1 VKAGFLLQ
9 ARLKRWWARLPLLW
23 KVSVVVAF
31 PTVAL
36 LAAMLAAVYM
46 DYQRTEA
53 NEWVKHSLIV
63 RTRIQDAQLQA
74 EEIQTEVGQYLL
86 SHSARVRV
94 GAEEQAAALA
104 STIQE
109 FGSLLRDNPQQLA
122 RLEKTRAAF
131 GKFQAALRN
140 LLARS
145 FPSATAPEESLAAE
159 LQNGLPL
166 QELKLRF
173 RNMLALEQILLEQR
187 QQTVAHAR
195 TRMRLLMAGCLAI
208 GLGGGVFSLLVLA
221 NGIVARILVIHEN
234 VKRLERGRPL
244 KPTFDYP
251 DELGRLSRGLELAS
265 SLLRERAYAFEN
277 AVDGIARFD
286 AEGIATFVNKAF
298 ALSVGRPVDELVG
311 QQRAVGFVDADVPA
325 FESAYEMMRAAGKAS
340 AFLRMAKPDG
350 TVVYQHATLVRI
362 IGKSGDFTGHYTF
375 LSDVTERVK
384 AEEALRE
391 AHAKLSNLL
400 AASTQVAIVSTDLDG
415 IIRLVNPGLLRMLG
429 YDEAELVGEPAFRL
443 HVPEEITA
451 RAAELTRELG
461 TPISG
466 GEAWRAVAKRRGFEQ
481 REWTYVRKD
490 GSPLVVSLTVTSVS
504 DQEGRHSGY
513 LKVAIDITERKLS
526 EFRLQ
531 QAKEEAEAANSAKSE
546 FLARM
551 SHEIRTPMNA
561 ILGMADLLWE
571 SGLSLQQREYVRIF
585 RTNANR
591 LIGLIND
598 VLDLSKIEAG
608 RLDFETIPFSLNETV
623 AQPIELLL
631 TKASQKGIRL
641 TYSIDTDVPGQL
653 VGDPQ
658 RLQQVLVNLIGN
670 AVKFTEAGEVELS
683 VSLDSQEGESAALHF
698 CVRDSGPGIPAGQ
711 IETIFD
717 SFAQADTSVTR
728 KHGGTGLG
736 LAISKRIVNMMGGR
750 IWVESEFGEGS
761 SFQFIARFQI
771 WHREPASLSAP
782 RKIEGLHV
790 LIVDDDPTNR
800 LMLREAL
807 TRWGLHSV
815 EAPDAETAFA
825 ELRRAEMVGS
835 CFDLILLDRHLGTS
849 NGFDLAERLQAE
861 SADAPAIALLTS
873 DRNSGDLKRAQALG
887 IRAILEKPFERSRLL
902 DTIEDALRYHV
913 RPDSHIAATPDRRPR
928 VLLAEDAEANILLIQ
943 AYLMQEPVDLD
954 VVGNG
959 RLAVEQFKA
968 HNYDMVFM
976 DVQMPDMDGHTAT
989 REIRRWEKEQ
999 GLAPK
1004 PIIAL
1009 TAHALQEEVEK
1020 SIEAGCTAHLTKPVR
1035 RKTILDALHH
1045 HLYRATVS
1053 AIKQS
1058 DAQKCG

>member
-1 VKAGFLLQ
+1 LQ
-9 ARLKRWWARLPLLW
+9 AQLKRWWARLPLLW

-31 PTVAL
+31 PTFAL
-36 LAAMLAAVYM
+36 LTTMLSAGYM

-74 EEIQTEVGQYLL
+74 EEIQTLANAYLL
-86 SHSARVRV
+86 RHRASVRAR
-94 GAEEQAAALA
+94 AEEQAAALA
-104 STIQE
+104 SSIQE
-109 FGSLLRDNPQQLA
+109 LGPLVRDNAQQLLRF
-122 RLEKTRAAF
+122 EETRKAF
-131 GKFQAALRN
+131 EKFQAALQN
-140 LLARS
+140 LLQH
-145 FPSATAPEESLAAE
+145 PPEAAGADE
-159 LQNGLPL
+159 TLEAEMQNRLPL
-166 QELKLRF
+166 EQLKLRF
-173 RNMLALEQILLEQR
+173 RNMLALEQRLLEQR
-187 QQTVAHAR
+187 QQTAAHVR
-195 TRMRLLMAGCLAI
+195 TRMRFLMAVCLLV
-208 GLGGGVFSLLVLA
+208 GLGGGLFSLLALM

-234 VKRLERGRPL
+234 VKRLERGKPL
-244 KPTFDYP
+244 KATAEYP
-251 DELGRLSRGLELAS
+251 DELGRLSRGLEIAS
-265 SLLRERAYAFEN
+265 NLLGERSYAFEN

-286 AEGIATFVNKAF
+286 AEGIVTFVNKAF
-298 ALSVGRPVDELVG
+298 AASTGRPVDELVG
-311 QQRAVGFVDADVPA
+311 QRRGFAFIEADAPA
-325 FESAYEMMRAAGKAS
+325 FESAYGTMRATGKAT
-340 AFLRMAKPDG
+340 AFLRVAKPDG
-350 TVVYQHATLVRI
+350 AIVYQHATLVRI
-362 IGKSGDFTGHYTF
+362 LSKTGEFAGNYMF

-384 AEEALRE
+384 TQEALRE
-391 AHAKLSNLL
+391 AHARLAGLL
-400 AASTQVAIVSTDLDG
+400 EASTQVAIVSADLDG

-429 YDEAELVGEPAFRL
+429 YEETEIVGRPAVQLHMPQELAG
-443 HVPEEITA
+443 

-461 TPISG
+461 TPIS
-466 GEAWRAVAKRRGFEQ
+466 EAESWSAVAKRRGFEQ
-481 REWTYVRKD
+481 HEWTYVRKD
-490 GSPLVVSLTVTSVS
+490 GSPLAVSLTVTRAS
-504 DQEGRHSGY
+504 DQQGRHNGY
-513 LKVAIDITERKLS
+513 LKVAIDITERKITEL
-526 EFRLQ
+526 RLQ

-571 SGLSLQQREYVRIF
+571 SGLSAQQREYVRIF

-608 RLDFETIPFSLNETV
+608 RLDFETIPFSLNEVV

-631 TKASQKGIRL
+631 TKSHQKGIRL
-641 TYSIDTDVPGQL
+641 FYAIDADVPGQL

-658 RLQQVLVNLIGN
+658 RLQQVLVNLLGN
-670 AVKFTEAGEVELS
+670 AVKFTETGQVELQVS
-683 VSLDSQEGESAALHF
+683 VESQQGEWAELHF
-698 CVRDSGPGIPAGQ
+698 QVRDSGPGIPAPQ
-711 IETIFD
+711 IETIFE
-717 SFAQADTSVTR
+717 SFSQADTSVTR

-736 LAISKRIVNMMGGR
+736 LAISKRIVSMMGGR
-750 IWVESEFGEGS
+750 IWVESDLGKGS
-761 SFQFIARFQI
+761 CFHFIARFQI
-771 WHREPASLSAP
+771 WHREPVSLSAP

-807 TRWGLHSV
+807 TRWGVHSA
-815 EAPDAETAFA
+815 EAGDAETAFS

-835 CFDLILLDRHLGTS
+835 GFDLILLDRHLGAT
-849 NGFDLAERLQAE
+849 NGFDIAEKLLAD
-861 SADAPAIALLTS
+861 SADVPAIALLTS
-873 DRNSGDLKRAQALG
+873 DRNPGDLKRAQQLG

-913 RPDSHIAATPDRRPR
+913 RPDSHFPRKMDRRPR

-943 AYLMQEPVDLD
+943 AYLTQEPVDLD
-954 VVGNG
+954 VVENG
-959 RLAVEQFKA
+959 RLAVERFK
-968 HNYDMVFM
+968 NNSYDLVFM

-999 GLAPK
+999 GLTPK

-1045 HLYRATVS
+1045 HLFRTTAS
-1053 AIKQS
+1053 AV
-1058 DAQKCG
+1058 